1 VSANITKQVKQQ
13 LTIEPKVGF
22 SRFEL
27 VKIDTY
33 VTAKGQ
39 VPLPPQVAQM
49 LFESYLNGSSISDIC
64 KMYSEYD
71 NLAIHYTAY
80 HYDWPLNR
88 DELTIDMQDRIKQK
102 LLNSKMQ
109 QLELVDGMIKVAHI
123 EAMNAIRSYIKHPCD
138 KNIPKIFR
146 IKSIK
151 ELSDAITM
159 MGNIVGQDNI
169 KKVEMIKKDVAATAE
184 DEKRMSSESRQAHKD
199 ANLSEKTAK
208 ELLSALNKDKS

>member
-1 VSANITKQVKQQ
+1 MKQQ

-27 VKIDTY
+27 IKIDTY
-33 VTAKGQ
+33 FTSKGP

-49 LFESYLNGSSISDIC
+49 LFESYLNGSSLSDIC
-64 KMYSEYD
+64 RMYSEYD
-71 NLAIHYTAY
+71 SLAVHYTAY

-88 DELTIDMQDRIKQK
+88 DELTVDMQDRIKQK
-102 LLNSKMQ
+102 ILSSKMQ

-151 ELSDAITM
+151 ELSDAIEM
-159 MGNIVGQDNI
+159 MGRIVGQDNI

-184 DEKRMSSESRQAHKD
+184 DERRMNENSAESRQANKD

-208 ELLSALNKDKS
+208 ELLSALNKNKS